1 MRVEEM
7 ELNKLSESLM
17 NEAIKSMRLD
27 QAILI
32 SENRVLAEALA
43 KFVFSLVLC
52 SEKNGKKH
60 GF

>member
-1 MRVEEM
+1 M